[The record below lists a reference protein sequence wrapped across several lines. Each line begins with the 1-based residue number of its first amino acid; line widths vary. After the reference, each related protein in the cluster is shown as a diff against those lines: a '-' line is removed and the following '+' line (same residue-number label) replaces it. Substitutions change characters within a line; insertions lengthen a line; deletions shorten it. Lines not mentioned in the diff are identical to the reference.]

1 MSTPEEPAAPPRLE
15 SLAALLPAFE
25 EPDFEAL
32 RPNPDWEP
40 KEEGGDYQWPPF
52 FETKPIN
59 DFVSVAYEDGW
70 ISPAVD
76 WPEWIGTEE
85 GERLTSDPQAVG
97 AATVEQLQCLMT
109 ALVRGDRFTDGL
121 LATKAQEGL
130 LTAIL
135 RRVEALRSASETAG
149 SADA

>member
-1 MSTPEEPAAPPRLE
+1 MPTPEGPPAPPRLE
-15 SLAALLPAFE
+15 SLAALLPVFE
-25 EPDFEAL
+25 APDFEAV
-32 RPNPDWEP
+32 RPNPNWEP
-40 KEEGGDYQWPPF
+40 KGEGGDYQWPPV

-70 ISPAVD
+70 VNPAVN

-85 GERLTSDPQAVG
+85 GKRLTNDPRAVG
-97 AATVEQLQCLMT
+97 EATVEQLQCLTT

-121 LATKAQEGL
+121 LASKAQEGL

-135 RRVEALRSASETAG
+135 RRVEQLRLAAASEG
-149 SADA
+149 SES

>member
-1 MSTPEEPAAPPRLE
+1 MSTPEEPPAPPRLA
-15 SLAALLPAFE
+15 SLAALLPVFE
-25 EPDFEAL
+25 APDFEAL
-32 RPNPDWEP
+32 RRNPNWEP
-40 KEEGGDYQWPPF
+40 KGEGGDHQWPPF

-59 DFVSVAYEDGW
+59 DFVSIAYEDGW
-70 ISPAVD
+70 MNPAVN

-85 GERLTSDPQAVG
+85 GKRLTSDPRAVG
-97 AATVEQLQCLMT
+97 EATVEQLQCLMT

-135 RRVEALRSASETAG
+135 RRVEALRSASETG
-149 SADA
+149 SSDA

>member
-1 MSTPEEPAAPPRLE
+1 MTEPEEPPAAPRLE
-15 SLAALLPAFE
+15 SLAALLPVFE
-25 EPDFEAL
+25 APDFEAS

-59 DFVSVAYEDGW
+59 DFVAVAYEDGW
-70 ISPAVD
+70 VSPAVD
-76 WPEWIGTEE
+76 WTEWISTEE
-85 GERLTSDPQAVG
+85 GERLTSDPRAVG
-97 AATVEQLQCLMT
+97 EATVEQLRCLMT

-135 RRVEALRSASETAG
+135 RRVEALRSASETG
-149 SADA
+149 SSDA